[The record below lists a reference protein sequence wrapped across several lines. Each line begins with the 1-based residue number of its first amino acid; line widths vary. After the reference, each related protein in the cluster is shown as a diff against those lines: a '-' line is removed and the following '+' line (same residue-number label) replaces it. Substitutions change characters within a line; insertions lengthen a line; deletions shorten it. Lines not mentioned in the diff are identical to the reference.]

1 MSDDNK
7 VYGVRKF
14 LSESVRSMVEQEATN
29 RKTSVDAVLAGIVE
43 WAFGQDSF
51 DTADIQATVSRRGRK
66 PLSADQKAAKL
77 TSGLDTATLAA
88 LIRMAN
94 DLKSA

>member
-1 MSDDNK
+1 MSDDK

-14 LSESVRSMVEQEATN
+14 LSESVREMVETEAKD

-43 WAFGQDSF
+43 WAFGNESF

-66 PLSADQKAAKL
+66 PLTADEKAAKL
-77 TSGLDTATLAA
+77 TAGLDSATLAA
-88 LIRMAN
+88 LIRVAEG
-94 DLKSA
+94 LKSA